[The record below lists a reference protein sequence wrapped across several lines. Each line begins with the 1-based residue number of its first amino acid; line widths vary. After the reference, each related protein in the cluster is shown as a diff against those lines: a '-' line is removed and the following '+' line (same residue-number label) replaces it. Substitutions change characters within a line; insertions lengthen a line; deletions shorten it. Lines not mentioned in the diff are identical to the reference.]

1 MATNV
6 YEIVT
11 KRIISEMEKGII
23 PWHRPWCGVA
33 EGARSYT
40 TGKPYSL
47 INQFLI
53 CEEGEFITFKQAQK
67 LGGSVKKGA
76 KYRLVVFYQPL
87 VKEAETAEGE
97 KKIISIPCLR
107 YYNVFNIKDCEG
119 IEPHNDIKPYEH
131 TGSEAAE
138 RVISDYIANNEP
150 LKFQNDKPSNRAY
163 YSPSE
168 DKVVVPML
176 SQYAEESE
184 YYSTAFHELTHST
197 MPKSRCNRVSEG
209 KIAAFGDEVYSREEL
224 VAEIGANFLCNTLG
238 INTKQSDRN
247 SVAYLQNWI
256 AALKSDSKMIIWAA
270 SRAEKA
276 ANYILGITA
285 ESEDSEK

>member
-6 YEIVT
+6 YQIVT
-11 KRIISEMEKGII
+11 DRIISEMEKGII
-23 PWHRPWCGVA
+23 PWHRPWFGVST
-33 EGARSYT
+33 GARSYI
-40 TGKPYSL
+40 TGQPYSL

-53 CEEGEFITFKQAQK
+53 GDEGEYITFKQAQK

-76 KYRLVVFYQPL
+76 KSKLVVYYQPL
-87 VKEAETAEGE
+87 VKEIETAEGE
-97 KKIISIPCLR
+97 KKFINIPFLR

-119 IEPHNDIKPYEH
+119 IEPHKERKMYEH
-131 TGSEAAE
+131 TGIEAAE
-138 RVISDYIANNEP
+138 HVITDYVERNKP
-150 LKFQNDKPSNRAY
+150 LKLQNDKPSNRAY

-168 DKVVVPML
+168 DKVVLPML
-176 SQYAEESE
+176 GQYADVSE

-209 KIAAFGDEVYSREEL
+209 KIAAFGDENYSREEL
-224 VAEIGANFLCNTLG
+224 VAEIGSNFICNTLG
-238 INTKQSDRN
+238 INSKQSDRN

-276 ANYILGITA
+276 ANYILGINP
-285 ESEDSEK
+285 EKEEVEN

>member
-1 MATNV
+1 MK
-6 YEIVT
+6 EI
-11 KRIISEMEKGII
+11 
-23 PWHRPWCGVA
+23 
-33 EGARSYT
+33 
-40 TGKPYSL
+40 
-47 INQFLI
+47 
-53 CEEGEFITFKQAQK
+53 
-67 LGGSVKKGA
+67 
-76 KYRLVVFYQPL
+76 
-87 VKEAETAEGE
+87 ETVEGE
-97 KKIISIPCLR
+97 KKYINIPFLR
-107 YYNVFNIKDCEG
+107 YYNVFNIADCEG
-119 IEPHNDIKPYEH
+119 IEPHKERKMYEH
-131 TGSEAAE
+131 TGNEAAE
-138 RVISDYIANNEP
+138 QVINDYVERNKP
-150 LKFQNDKPSNRAY
+150 LKLQNDKPSNKAY

-168 DKVVVPML
+168 DKVVLPML

-209 KIAAFGDEVYSREEL
+209 KIAAFGDAVYSREEL